1 MSIHPK
7 SLFKLFTCLL
17 FTTSVHAITVT
28 DFLGNKI
35 SLQKPA
41 KRIIALAP
49 HIVENMF
56 SAGGGDSITG
66 TVRYS
71 DYPEAAKSIPQLGS
85 MGSFGLES
93 IVNLDPDLVIIWHS
107 GSGSEMYSKIKELGI
122 PIYASAPRKISD
134 IAKSIRDYG
143 HLTGNSSTA
152 EVAAIQFEKKYKKL
166 GDSYQSRRPVST
178 FYQVW
183 NKPILTIN
191 NNSLISEVIQLCGGK
206 NVFGES
212 PSLVPKLSIE
222 SVIAENPEAI
232 IASGMANER
241 PEWLD
246 AWKEWPNISA
256 VQKENLFFVPPDI
269 IQRHSVRILLGA
281 KHMCKHLEKARA
293 K

>member
-166 GDSYQSRRPVST
+166 VSLSSPLTTIALSVRSYSFVVEKT
-178 FYQVW
+178 Y
-183 NKPILTIN
+183 L
-191 NNSLISEVIQLCGGK
+191 
-206 NVFGES
+206 
-212 PSLVPKLSIE
+212 
-222 SVIAENPEAI
+222 
-232 IASGMANER
+232 
-241 PEWLD
+241 
-246 AWKEWPNISA
+246 
-256 VQKENLFFVPPDI
+256 ENLLHWYPNY
-269 IQRHSVRILLGA
+269 RLNLLLP
-281 KHMCKHLEKARA
+281 KTRRQ
-293 K
+293 